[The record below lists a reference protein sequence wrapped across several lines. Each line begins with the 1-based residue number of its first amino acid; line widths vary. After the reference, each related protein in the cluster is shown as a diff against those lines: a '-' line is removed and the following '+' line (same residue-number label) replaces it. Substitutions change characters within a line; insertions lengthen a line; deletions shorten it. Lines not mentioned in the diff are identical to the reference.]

1 MKNLYRGI
9 NMETIVRYNEDALYK
24 LRRRK
29 IALGEMKGE
38 ITGYPSIDMP
48 WLKYYTEEQILAPI
62 PHMSCYDYIRFC
74 NNNNL
79 NNIAIQ
85 FGDETITYIELFKKI
100 NDTAK
105 ALVKLGVKPGE
116 IVSIVLPA
124 LPEEVYLFYALDY
137 IGACAN
143 FIFPGSPM
151 SEIEQNMRELG
162 SAKIIIFEDLLLQ
175 PNNLINNENINI
187 ITKSFTETS
196 LRYKNTKDWSTFIEE
211 GKGVILPKYERSE
224 EEQLFIAKTSG
235 TTSKPKN
242 VVLNDR
248 AFNMQAQQHL
258 NSSLDYSN
266 GDSWVR
272 VWPLFS
278 ASSAVS
284 SMHLPLCYGMKMIIE
299 PLPDIDKTDELLM
312 KYRPT
317 HMVMISSSID
327 SLTRSEIIKGQD
339 LSFIK
344 TLGIGGEGVTVE
356 FEHKA
361 NEFMKEHNINS
372 SMMYGY
378 GMTENASGAT
388 SRFNRQTSSPGAV
401 GVPQINTVVSIF
413 DPETNEELTY
423 GEEGEI
429 CILSSS
435 IMLGYYNNV
444 EMTNKVLRKHSDG
457 HIWLHSGDLGY
468 MDENGHL
475 FVKGRIKRMI
485 MLFSGNKIYP
495 LDIEE
500 LIETIEEVERAI
512 IVPEP
517 DPVHEGAVVPCAFV
531 TLNTELTEQELR
543 RRINE
548 ILGEQMASFVS
559 LNNIYIKKELP
570 HTSIG
575 KVDVKQLE
583 RETHILAKRNK

>member
-1 MKNLYRGI
+1 
-9 NMETIVRYNEDALYK
+9 METIVRYNEDAMYK

-48 WLKYYTEEQILAPI
+48 WLKHYTEEQILAPI
-62 PHMSCYDYIRFC
+62 PHMSCYDYLRLC

-85 FGDETITYIELFKKI
+85 FGDETITYIQLFKKI

-143 FIFPGSPM
+143 FVYPGTPI
-151 SEIEQNMRELG
+151 SEIEQNMNEIG
-162 SAKIIIFEDLLLQ
+162 STKIIIFEDLLNQ
-175 PNNLINNENINI
+175 PNNLIKNEKIKVV
-187 ITKSFTETS
+187 TKSFETQS
-196 LRYKNTKDWSTFIEE
+196 SKQKEVKDWENFIEE
-211 GKGVILPKYERSE
+211 GKNVILPKYDRSE

-248 AFNMQAQQHL
+248 AFNMQVQQHL

-299 PLPDIDKTDELLM
+299 PLPDIEKTDELLL
-312 KYRPT
+312 KYKPT
-317 HMVMISSSID
+317 HMVMIASSID
-327 SLTRSEIIKGQD
+327 SLANSEIIKGQD

-344 TLGIGGEGVTVE
+344 TLGIGGEGVTPE
-356 FEHKA
+356 FEKKAEQFMIEHK
-361 NEFMKEHNINS
+361 INS
-372 SMMYGY
+372 CMTYGY

-388 SRFNRQTSSPGAV
+388 SRFNSATSSPGAV
-401 GVPQINTVVSIF
+401 GVPQVNTIVGIF
-413 DPETNEELTY
+413 DPETNKELTY

-435 IMLGYYNNV
+435 IMLGYYNNP
-444 EMTNKVLRKHSDG
+444 EMTNNALKKHSDG
-457 HIWLHSGDLGY
+457 NIWLHSGDLGY
-468 MDENGHL
+468 MDTNGHL

-495 LDIEE
+495 IDIEE

-512 IVPEP
+512 VVPEP
-517 DPVHEGAVVPCAFV
+517 DPEHKGAVVPCAFI
-531 TLNTELTEQELR
+531 TLNTQLTEKELR

-548 ILGEQMASFVS
+548 VLGDQMASFVK
-559 LNNIYIKKELP
+559 LNNIYIKEELP
-570 HTSIG
+570 HTNIG
-575 KVDVKQLE
+575 KIDIKQLE
-583 RETHILAKRNK
+583 QESYTLAKRKK